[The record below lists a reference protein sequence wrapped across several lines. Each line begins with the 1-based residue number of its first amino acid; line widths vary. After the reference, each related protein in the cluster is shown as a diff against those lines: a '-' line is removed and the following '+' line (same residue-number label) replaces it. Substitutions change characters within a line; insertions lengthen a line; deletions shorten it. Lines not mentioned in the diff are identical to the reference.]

1 MSLLAVLP
9 IPTACARDIGAT
21 PTTQFAI
28 SAIGSAKTPRSPL
41 FPVVGDAG
49 VGTRYMLEVLPDETV
64 IDGEVVALD

>member
-49 VGTRYMLEVLPDETV
+49 VGTRY
-64 IDGEVVALD
+64 IS